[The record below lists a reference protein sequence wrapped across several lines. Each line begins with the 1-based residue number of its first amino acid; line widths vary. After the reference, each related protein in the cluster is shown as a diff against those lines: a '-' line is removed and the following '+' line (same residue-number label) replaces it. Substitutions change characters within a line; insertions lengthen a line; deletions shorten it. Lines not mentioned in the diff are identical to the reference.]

1 MTVRLITAAAVLIS
15 AYVHL
20 KEWFDGFRHVDVIG
34 PLFIVNGVAGVVIAV
49 LLVTWQHWVPPFL
62 AFGFGAMTLGGFV
75 IAATWGLFGDHEK
88 WQGPYVWTAAVTE
101 AVAIVGGLYLLVH
114 ERRTAPARERA
125 AVAS

>member
-20 KEWFDGFRHVDVIG
+20 KEWADGFRHVHVIG
-34 PLFIVNGVAGVVIAV
+34 PLFVVNGVAGIVIAI
-49 LLVTWQHWVPPFL
+49 LLVTWHHWVPPFL
-62 AFGFGAMTLGGFV
+62 AFGFGAATLGGFV

-88 WQGPYVWTAAVTE
+88 WQGPYVWTAAITE

-114 ERRTAPARERA
+114 ERRTAPAPERA
-125 AVAS
+125 TVAS